1 MHSEKYETTKGV
13 TQYRPV
19 ISEAEASRLM
29 FDGDGTGFCLACG
42 EEASGVEPDAR
53 RYECEACGARK
64 VYGIEEL
71 VVMGLVK
78 IQ

>member
-1 MHSEKYETTKGV
+1 MTSETYQTTKGV

-19 ISEAEASRLM
+19 LTEAEASRLM
-29 FDGDGTGFCLACG
+29 FDGDGAGFCLACG
-42 EEASGVEPDAR
+42 EEASGCEPDAR
-53 RYECEACGARK
+53 RYECESCGERK